1 LRRSGCGA
9 TCGATSVSW
18 GSCELEGQRDPKT
31 GRWRIHAD
39 ALCDYMDRRGP
50 RAPRRRL
57 EDHPRFQEL
66 EAEVG
71 CLWERLSRFEVR
83 LGIMEGLLQELRATL
98 LRSMVCWRGRR
109 SELGEG
115 GLMEEGSRPLS
126 FGRRPIAFRRLK
138 NAFQLVENAFV
149 GRQEQL
155 ERCSRA
161 RLLSWPVAAGG
172 RDREQASHSMDRSL
186 RVSEGDF
193 YTVRRPKLRPLM
205 APPSRSM
212 TGA

>member
-1 LRRSGCGA
+1 MCRVLSLTNLKEIENLFARMEPTNLAGDTLTPSLHSEEIVVDDSLSELESEGELAVIDEVALGEFVPFSSSEVPVPLVAVARRRPAARPRGSLRRSGCGA
-9 TCGATSVSW
+9 TSLSW

-98 LRSMVCWRGRR
+98 LRSMCDGEAEGAS
-109 SELGEG
+109 SE
-115 GLMEEGSRPLS
+115 
-126 FGRRPIAFRRLK
+126 
-138 NAFQLVENAFV
+138 
-149 GRQEQL
+149 
-155 ERCSRA
+155 
-161 RLLSWPVAAGG
+161 
-172 RDREQASHSMDRSL
+172 RED
-186 RVSEGDF
+186 
-193 YTVRRPKLRPLM
+193 
-205 APPSRSM
+205 
-212 TGA
+212 